1 MVFNVLSYRFLLQ
14 FVSQGYVCIK
24 KTDVLTYRITNLY
37 YDQRHTGIE
46 SLRMST
52 EISPE
57 REEQLI
63 EQAAKYIVQHDLEDL
78 AVIALEGTA
87 PFGDVV
93 GELGIMMSY
102 PLAVTLFARSG
113 GDFVKMLGFNYE
125 VNATRLQERVE
136 ELAEEK
142 RKRQR
147 KLREIEKQHRGNKEG
162 WFSGFSSWLRSLFKR
177 PDDKES

>member
-1 MVFNVLSYRFLLQ
+1 
-14 FVSQGYVCIK
+14 
-24 KTDVLTYRITNLY
+24 
-37 YDQRHTGIE
+37 
-46 SLRMST
+46 MSG

-63 EQAAKYIVQHDLEDL
+63 EQAAQYIVKNDLEDL

-125 VNATRLQERVE
+125 VNAKRLQERVE
-136 ELAEEK
+136 ALAEEK

-147 KLREIEKQHRGNKEG
+147 RQREMEPKRGKKEG

-177 PDDKES
+177 PEEKES

>member
-1 MVFNVLSYRFLLQ
+1 M
-14 FVSQGYVCIK
+14 
-24 KTDVLTYRITNLY
+24 TDQMT
-37 YDQRHTGIE
+37 
-46 SLRMST
+46 
-52 EISPE
+52 PE

-63 EQAAKYIVQHDLEDL
+63 EQAAQFIVQRDLEDL

-87 PFGDVV
+87 PFGDIV
-93 GELGIMMSY
+93 GEMGIMMSY
-102 PLAVTLFARSG
+102 PLAVTLFSRSG

-125 VNATRLQERVE
+125 VNAKRLQERVE

-147 KLREIEKQHRGNKEG
+147 KLREMEKQRDDKEG

-177 PDDKES
+177 PKGKEC

>member
-1 MVFNVLSYRFLLQ
+1 M
-14 FVSQGYVCIK
+14 
-24 KTDVLTYRITNLY
+24 T
-37 YDQRHTGIE
+37 
-46 SLRMST
+46 
-52 EISPE
+52 PE

-63 EQAAKYIVQHDLEDL
+63 EQAAQFIVQRDLEDL

-93 GELGIMMSY
+93 GEMGIMMSY

-125 VNATRLQERVE
+125 VNAKRLQERVE

-142 RKRQR
+142 KNRQR
-147 KLREIEKQHRGNKEG
+147 KQRELEKHTGNKEG

-177 PDDKES
+177 PDE